1 MRPSKKPKYKLDARK
16 FDVPA
21 IEKKEKDL
29 SVEDLYRERLISKMR
44 MRRR

>member
-1 MRPSKKPKYKLDARK
+1 MRPSKKPKYKLSVRK
-16 FDVPA
+16 FDLPA

-29 SVEDLYRERLISKMR
+29 SVQDLYRERLISKMR